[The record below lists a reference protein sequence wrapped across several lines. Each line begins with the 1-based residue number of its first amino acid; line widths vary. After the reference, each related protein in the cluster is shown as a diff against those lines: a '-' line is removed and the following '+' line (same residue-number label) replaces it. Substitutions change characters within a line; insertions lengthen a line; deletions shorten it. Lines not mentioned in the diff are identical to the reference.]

1 MASTLLKIFVER
13 RAAMLVLLLAVFLF
27 GVQAGHAQR
36 EQPAAAMD
44 REMSAVYPPDNPGA
58 AVVVVKNGQV
68 IFRKGYGMANLELQ
82 VPMKPEMVFRL
93 ASVTKQFTA
102 VAIMMLVEQGK
113 LSLHDDLT
121 KFFPDYP
128 TAGRKITVEN
138 LLTHTS
144 GIKDYL
150 NKVWPE
156 RMSENLRPQQLI
168 DLFKNESLEFDP
180 GAKEGY
186 ANANYVLLG
195 AIIEKLSG
203 QDYAEFIEHQIFK
216 PLGMSHS
223 SYCRTQPLMPNRVS
237 GYLKRDN
244 VYINAA
250 YFSMTQLF
258 AAGAICSSVD
268 DLALWDAAIS
278 ANKLLKP
285 SSWDQIF
292 TPYKLS
298 SGVTEGYAY
307 GWVISKFLERP
318 MASHA
323 GGIPGFR
330 AYVMR
335 IPGDRLYVALLSNDE
350 TADTQPEYVAK
361 RIAAIAL
368 GQPLSEPKIIKLDP
382 AILESYVGE
391 YSDGNDS
398 FSIVRRGDRLFGQAP
413 RDPEVELFAVSQTEF
428 IIKAFDARIEFLK
441 DANGRVTALVQKAGG
456 ESGTLKKV
464 K

>member
-1 MASTLLKIFVER
+1 MASRFLNVFVER
-13 RAAMLVLLLAVFLF
+13 CTPILMLLLTASLF
-27 GVQAGHAQR
+27 GVQAGFAQNI
-36 EQPAAAMD
+36 EPAAAMD
-44 REMSAVYPPDNPGA
+44 REMSAVYQPENPGA

-102 VAIMMLVEQGK
+102 VAIMMLFEQGK
-113 LSLHDDLT
+113 LSLHDELT

-128 TAGRKITVEN
+128 AAGRKITVEN

-144 GIKDYL
+144 GIKDYI
-150 NKVWPE
+150 NKVWPA
-156 RMSENLRPQQLI
+156 RMTENLEPQQLI
-168 DLFKNESLEFDP
+168 DLFKNESLEFEP
-180 GAKEGY
+180 STKEEY

-203 QDYAEFIEHQIFK
+203 QDYAQFIEQQIFK
-216 PLGMSHS
+216 PLGMTHS
-223 SYCRTQPLMPNRVS
+223 SYCRTQPLMANRAS

-258 AAGAICSSVD
+258 AAGAMCSSVD

-285 SSWDQIF
+285 GSWDQIF

-318 MASHA
+318 IASHA

-335 IPGDRLYVALLSNDE
+335 IPGAQLYIALLSNDE

-382 AILESYVGE
+382 AILDSYIGQ
-391 YSDGNDS
+391 YSDGSDS
-398 FSIVRRGDRLFGQAP
+398 FTIVRRGDRLFGQAP

-441 DANGRVTALVQKAGG
+441 DANGRVTALVERAGG
-456 ESGTLKKV
+456 ESGTLKKI

>member
-1 MASTLLKIFVER
+1 MASRLLNIFVER
-13 RAAMLVLLLAVFLF
+13 PAAMLVLLFTVSLF
-27 GVQAGHAQR
+27 GVQAGFAQNV
-36 EQPAAAMD
+36 QPAAAMD
-44 REMSAVYPPDNPGA
+44 REMSAVYQPDNPGA

-68 IFRKGYGMANLELQ
+68 IFRKAYGMANLELQ

-102 VAIMMLVEQGK
+102 VAIMMLVEQGR
-113 LSLHDDLT
+113 LWLHDDLT

-144 GIKDYL
+144 GIKDFM

-168 DLFKNESLEFDP
+168 DLFKNDSLEFVP
-180 GAKEGY
+180 GAKEEY
-186 ANANYVLLG
+186 ANANYILLG

-203 QDYAEFIEHQIFK
+203 QDYAQFIEHQIFK
-216 PLGMSHS
+216 ALGMTHS

-244 VYINAA
+244 VYINPA

-298 SGVTEGYAY
+298 SGLTEGYAY

-368 GQPLSEPKIIKLDP
+368 GQPLSEPQIIKLDP
-382 AILESYVGE
+382 AVLESYVGQ

-398 FSIVRRGDRLFGQAP
+398 FTIVRRGDRLFGQAP

-428 IIKAFDARIEFLK
+428 IIKAFDARVEFLK

-464 K
+464 R